1 MDFSQHRTAHLL
13 NIFQRFARISA
24 KIRAGYAN
32 CGICHPIAPLPQ
44 HPRADKRKHMS
55 TGHITI
61 DLDAIIA
68 NWRALD
74 KLTTAETGAV
84 VKADGYGLGAGRV
97 AKALAKAGARRFFVA
112 VAEEGAAIRQA
123 LGSGPQISV
132 FAGHMRGDTDMIGD
146 LDLTPMLNSIDQI
159 SRHFE
164 ALPGKPFG
172 IQLDT
177 GMNRLGMEWDEWG
190 AIAEI
195 ALAQHPTLVMSHLA
209 CADEPDHPMNA
220 YQLDVFHQMTDGIS
234 TPRSL
239 AATGGILLGKD
250 YHFDVTR
257 PGIGLYGGAPFAAA
271 RHVVQMDLP
280 VVQIRN
286 LDAGEVVGYAN
297 AWQAQRPSRI
307 ATVAAGYADGLLRA
321 MSDKATL
328 YFGDEPCPL
337 IGRVSMDLITA
348 DVTDLSQDP
357 HALTLLGPQQ
367 SVDQLA
373 RSAGTLGYEILTS
386 LGARY
391 SRRTRGG

>member
-1 MDFSQHRTAHLL
+1 
-13 NIFQRFARISA
+13 
-24 KIRAGYAN
+24 
-32 CGICHPIAPLPQ
+32 
-44 HPRADKRKHMS
+44 MS

-74 KLTTAETGAV
+74 KLTAAETGAV

-112 VAEEGAAIRQA
+112 AAEEGAAIRQA
-123 LGSGPQISV
+123 LGSGPEISV

-286 LDAGEVVGYAN
+286 LNAGEVVGYAN

-328 YFGDEPCPL
+328 YYGDEPCPL